1 MKGFNK
7 PGDVLKVP
15 IGVNDFCGEYC
26 PYSRYSSC
34 TYKSNSTTN
43 DTCKINVVNRTI
55 TLL

>member
-1 MKGFNK
+1 MRGFNK

-26 PYSRYSSC
+26 PHSRYSSC

-43 DTCKINVVNRTI
+43 ETCKINVVNRTI